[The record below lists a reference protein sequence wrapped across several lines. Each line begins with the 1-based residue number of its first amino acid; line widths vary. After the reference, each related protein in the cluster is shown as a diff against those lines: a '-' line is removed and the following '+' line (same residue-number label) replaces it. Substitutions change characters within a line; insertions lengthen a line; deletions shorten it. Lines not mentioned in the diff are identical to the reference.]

1 MTRSLPLL
9 LLSLVACRPAPRD
22 VEIVATN
29 YAFQA
34 PASVGSGP
42 TIFHLTNRG
51 SVVHE
56 VQLFRF
62 RPGVGADS
70 GMKLLTADG
79 VPDSLFDVNGSVLIS
94 APGQTAVEGVYV
106 DLKPGETW
114 ALVCQFRDSAGAPKH
129 DKLGMLRVM
138 SVRD

>member
-1 MTRSLPLL
+1 MPRSLPIL

-34 PASVGSGP
+34 PATVGGGP
-42 TIFHLTNRG
+42 TIFHFTNRG
-51 SVVHE
+51 TVVHE

-70 GMKLLTADG
+70 GLRLLAADG

-94 APGQTAVEGVYV
+94 APGQSALEGGYV
-106 DLKPGETW
+106 DLKAAYTW
-114 ALVCQFRDSAGAPKH
+114 AHDRPLPGRRRPPRR
-129 DKLGMLRVM
+129 DKLGMLKVMRVQE
-138 SVRD
+138 